1 MTDRIN
7 WAAIVSTVIF
17 FFVQWLLQSNLST
30 LYERVETT
38 CGIATCGEK
47 IAIAYQL
54 LSLSTV
60 ITAAALAWVAYRIN
74 RRG

>member
-1 MTDRIN
+1 MAGRIN
-7 WAAIVSTVIF
+7 WASVISAGVF
-17 FFVQWLLQSNLST
+17 FIALWLLQSALGT

-47 IAIAYQL
+47 IAVAYQF

-60 ITAAALAWVAYRIN
+60 VSAVAIAMLFYRYS
-74 RRG
+74 RRS